1 MSATRYVRFLLVSMV
16 VMAHPVMAAMPSQGC
31 GRAAPAQT
39 VLSFIVRGV
48 ERQAI
53 VVVPSG
59 YRADQPIPLVLAF
72 HGRTN
77 DNTRLRGYLALE
89 QAATTSAIFV
99 YPAALRDRTGNFTW
113 VAPDEGAPDL
123 TLFDTILGDLERAY
137 CIDRAAIFLVG
148 HSLGASFANSLACA
162 RADEITGVA
171 TVAGGIDLDRCTA
184 RVAAILLHNPN
195 DELVPLSQGE
205 HARDVLLGAS
215 LPASWPVS
223 EIQQTFACQRAG
235 GLPPPLLWC
244 LYHEDFTR
252 NGRYYPHQW
261 PKGASQL
268 IMSFFA
274 DLIR

>member
-1 MSATRYVRFLLVSMV
+1 MSATSYVRLLLLLML

-31 GRAAPAQT
+31 GRTAPEQA
-39 VLSFIVRGV
+39 VLSFTVHGV

-59 YRADQPIPLVLAF
+59 YGSDQPIPLVLAF

-77 DNTRLRGYLALE
+77 DNTRLRGYLGLE
-89 QAATTSAIFV
+89 QAATTSAIFA
-99 YPAALRDRTGNFTW
+99 YPAALRDQTGNFTW
-113 VAPDEGAPDL
+113 VAPDGRAPDL
-123 TLFDTILGDLERAY
+123 ILFDTILESLERAY

-171 TVAGGIDLDRCTA
+171 TVAGGIELNHCST

-235 GLPPPLLWC
+235 GPPPPLLWC
-244 LYHEDFTR
+244 LYHDDFTR
-252 NGRYYPHQW
+252 GGRYYPHQW

-268 IMSFFA
+268 IISFFA
-274 DLIR
+274 ELIR

>member
-1 MSATRYVRFLLVSMV
+1 MTVTSYVRFLLALMV
-16 VMAHPVMAAMPSQGC
+16 VMAPPAMAAMPSPGC

-39 VLSFIVRGV
+39 MVSFTVHGV

-59 YRADQPIPLVLAF
+59 YRSDRPMPLVLAF

-77 DNTRLRGYLALE
+77 DNAQLRGYLGLE

-99 YPAALRDRTGNFTW
+99 YPAALRDRSGNFTW
-113 VAPDEGAPDL
+113 VAPDERAPDV

-162 RADEITGVA
+162 RADEIRGVA
-171 TVAGGIDLDRCTA
+171 TVAGGIDLSRCTA
-184 RVAAILLHNPN
+184 RVAAILLHNPS

-235 GLPPPLLWC
+235 GATTPLLWC

-268 IMSFFA
+268 IMSYFA